1 LVRVAEEGD
10 DRGNQ
15 WMLKPYIVYFK
26 YKIVGEKAD
35 PPVRQFRIYASNLD
49 EARRLAS
56 GYANYPN
63 IEVVNIKPAE
73 SPVR

>member
-1 LVRVAEEGD
+1 
-10 DRGNQ
+10 
-15 WMLKPYIVYFK
+15 MLKPYIVYFK
-26 YKIVGEKAD
+26 YKIVGEKAA